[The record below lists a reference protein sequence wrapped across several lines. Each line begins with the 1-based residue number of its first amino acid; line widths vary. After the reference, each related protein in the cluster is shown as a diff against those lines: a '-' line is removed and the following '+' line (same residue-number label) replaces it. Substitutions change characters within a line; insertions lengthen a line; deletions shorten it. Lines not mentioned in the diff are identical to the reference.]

1 MGQIAR
7 ATSLTT
13 SLDPR
18 RDGHVLDCSGCL
30 APANAQSGGKEVGM
44 EVESETVTVS
54 SLRRCLKGEVCLKVR
69 GSYERPGD
77 SS

>member
-1 MGQIAR
+1 MGHIAR

-18 RDGHVLDCSGCL
+18 RDGHVLDCSGCPQMPR
-30 APANAQSGGKEVGM
+30 AGAKKWEWRSRT
-44 EVESETVTVS
+44 ESVSVS
-54 SLRRCLKGEVCLKVR
+54 SLRRCLKGEVCLKVG
-69 GSYERPGD
+69 GSYERPGA

>member
-18 RDGHVLDCSGCL
+18 RDGHVLDCPGC
-30 APANAQSGGKEVGM
+30 PRNAQSGGKEVGM
-44 EVESETVTVS
+44 EAEG
-54 SLRRCLKGEVCLKVR
+54 RVCLCLV
-69 GSYERPGD
+69 S
-77 SS
+77 